1 MKIDMTNRD
10 LLRYYFAGVIDEYLD
25 YLNELSSPPNK
36 FRADKM
42 RFLNEVKEKLDPFK
56 AKLTPELLDM
66 YVQHYINRVPMG
78 NFYNIVAPTSYIMA
92 LNNELRNIP
101 KGIERP
107 ERPLVEY
114 I

>member
-10 LLRYYFAGVIDEYLD
+10 LLRYYFAGVIDEFLD
-25 YLNELSSPPNK
+25 YLNELPSPPNK
-36 FRADKM
+36 FREDKM

-66 YVQHYINRVPMG
+66 YVQDYINRVPMG
-78 NFYNIVAPTSYIMA
+78 NFYNIVAPTNVISA
-92 LNNELRNIP
+92 LNRELCSIP
-101 KGIERP
+101 KTIERP
-107 ERPLVEY
+107 ERPLAD